1 MLMIEVLST
10 IWKRMGFPFCVL
22 LFLISFLFNSH
33 NKSIFYIIKKDRG
46 NEIRTSHPGLG
57 SFYKRKGQLVQC
69 EGHYFSLN
77 MMITFSKITKNERK
91 QSKCVIIR
99 GCFFLSTRNLLVRVH
114 FFYKRSLPQ
123 GLAPKVPYSMAF
135 FTTF

>member
-1 MLMIEVLST
+1 
-10 IWKRMGFPFCVL
+10 MGFPFCVL

-33 NKSIFYIIKKDRG
+33 NKSIFYIKKDRG
-46 NEIRTSHPGLG
+46 KEIRTSHPGLG

-91 QSKCVIIR
+91 QSVCDQR
-99 GCFFLSTRNLLVRVH
+99 DCFFSEYKEPIVPVH
-114 FFYKRSLPQ
+114 FL
-123 GLAPKVPYSMAF
+123 
-135 FTTF
+135 